1 MHIQAETY
9 KRVNIIHFNKLISSF
24 SRYTLI
30 LLSCN
35 VVLKKTKIAYV
46 GFLET
51 TTLKMVWGGAFFDLV
66 SFYPC
71 GSGI

>member
-24 SRYTLI
+24 SRYTPI

-46 GFLET
+46 GFLDKKLQDDIENG
-51 TTLKMVWGGAFFDLV
+51 LGRGFL
-66 SFYPC
+66 
-71 GSGI
+71 